1 MFNPIKAAD
10 KIKRDY
16 IRYLKTS
23 FHTKDKGV
31 NDQFASI
38 LEEKI
43 TRGPYVEI
51 SDSFLLG
58 KSLSQLIEEG
68 IASPLFADLEKG
80 KPTNYRRVLPL
91 HRSLFKHQENA
102 LVKASEGRSL
112 VITTGTGS
120 GKTESFFLP
129 LLNELLREKAKGEL
143 KDGVHALLIYPMNAL
158 ANDQIKRI
166 REILMYYPDIS
177 FGVYTGDT
185 EEKESKGRDLY
196 KQQHSD
202 SQYEELRR
210 PLPNEMVSREQIKRK
225 PPHLLITNYVM
236 LEYLLLRPA
245 DNWIF
250 QTSDLKFI
258 ILDEAHVYRGAAG
271 MESAALYKK
280 LLGRTASHPQFIL
293 TSATLG
299 KRGESESDIAAF
311 ASSLT
316 STPFQS
322 NDIIYGER
330 RNTKTEKSAFVPE
343 EIWSELVDAKRE
355 DYERIFVKHGQ
366 KYDDAITPEENLYQ
380 LCALS
385 NLYHRL
391 RQVYRHPIE
400 ISHLVKELNET
411 EQRVFDFLQV
421 CSLTADGGFPL
432 IDVRYHFFVRA
443 LEGAYLSLGKHHKLY
458 LDKKSED
465 ENGGSVF
472 EIARCTRCADLAIM
486 GRIKSDG
493 EGRKTLDFPIESA
506 YRQPNNES
514 AFSYYRI
521 VDGEDETENDPDDSI
536 ESVDLTGDFEIED
549 EQKEALPPKN
559 QKTYW
564 LCPHCR
570 AISEVNDGKP
580 RCGHPE
586 TDMVKIENSK
596 NSNCPH
602 CSKGKYAGFYVGL
615 DGATSVLGQALFESL
630 PSKTVLRDIRVK
642 DGGTKKRLV
651 EIGKQFICF
660 SDSRSAAAYF
670 ACYEDQTY
678 TTIIARRQL
687 TKYLESI
694 KDNLI
699 KHPIDYASL
708 DYHAKELAAF
718 FKDKRSFIE
727 TVGEDYTN
735 ADDEAITMNMA
746 WMILLDQ
753 LVGSDRKN
761 FLQPMGIFK
770 YVYLGI
776 DGKMMQDIRKKFG
789 ISISDER
796 LYNLLSELAFSFPS
810 SGAVQW
816 EDKKLD
822 PVTSDYVFR
831 SGVQATMVKQ
841 KALKNSINV
850 KSFLAQNR
858 EGKSDEFY
866 PNKRARLV
874 MNALSINANAA
885 NDFLGYVFDQYFT
898 NQQRPY
904 HAVPARKSDGFV
916 MPTSAFAIAVKGMK
930 EAKWYQCDICGKISL
945 FDSDGRCNVK
955 NCPGHLR
962 PIESPENSFKDNYY
976 YQIYHGDYPRK
987 LIIKE
992 HTAQLSR
999 KTGSNYQNAFTSG
1012 AINALSC
1019 STTFEMGVDLGSLQ
1033 TVFLRDIPPTPANYI
1048 QRAGRAGRSKDSAA
1062 FALTYAKLSSH
1073 DFHYFE
1079 NPLDMIEGR
1088 IQPPIVK
1095 TDNEKILY
1103 RHVNSV
1109 VIGYFLREKCY
1120 DEKITLLDFFVQNNG
1135 KMYEEFCDLIRQ
1147 KYNSLVNLLA
1157 RSFNAEAIQRFHI
1170 SDYDAS
1176 FKSGWTEALLGDSGN
1191 LTGARDEFL
1200 ANEQSLKS
1208 LYQEKASAALE
1219 MDMADIESM
1228 KKIHLKYQAY
1238 VHKKF
1243 IDFLVDKNI
1252 LPKYG
1257 FPVDTVELE
1266 TDDPD
1271 ITLSRDLSRAIGDYA
1286 PGATVIAN
1294 GKQYRSRY
1302 IKPIY
1307 RHGEAAL
1314 SDGYLVFCHECHSPN
1329 FFLTKEEIRTCRY
1342 CGHALDPINAFDSIQ
1357 PTNGMKAE
1365 PAGPHLKNARINL
1378 TKPQRSY
1385 TSDYY
1390 YCGKHGE
1397 DSVKQ
1402 FSIGDE
1408 EITIITTEN
1417 DKIMVTTNENDPF
1430 YVCPSCG
1437 YALSKNDQVKE
1448 KKVKN
1453 AILTGAPTVVKSHCD
1468 ANGKNCQC
1476 TILERRILTHSF
1488 NTDIIQLAFNNRYLT
1503 RDDAESKKYSVLY
1516 ALLAASAKA
1525 LDIEESDIAGCC
1537 LPATEYGSNV
1547 RFVFFDTAAGGA
1559 GNVKRIADKLPEIIE
1574 LACAK
1579 MEKCHCD
1586 SACYSCLKNYANQL
1600 HHEQLNRKLALDF
1613 LSPYRGKALKPLDG
1627 EIINTAVP
1635 ITFQSDILEMPLR
1648 QALILVSGK
1657 MAGNICSMLLKA
1669 NIPDPDFIDANIPEL
1684 HSRALLVWADKKVL
1698 LFADGQQ
1705 DKAKDAERRT
1715 DYKIAYAD
1723 DSFDINQFLS
1733 YFQ

>member
-1 MFNPIKAAD
+1 MFNPIKAAE

-16 IRYLKTS
+16 IRYLTTS
-23 FHTKDKGV
+23 FRTSNKRV
-31 NDQFASI
+31 NDQFAAL

-43 TRGPYVEI
+43 TKGPYVEI

-58 KSLSQLIEEG
+58 KSLNQLINEG
-68 IASPLFADLEKG
+68 IASPLFEDLERG
-80 KPTNYRRVLPL
+80 KPTGYRRVLPL

-102 LVKASEGRSL
+102 LIKAKEGRSL

-120 GKTESFFLP
+120 GKTESFLLP
-129 LLNELLREKAKGEL
+129 LLNELLCEKSKGEL

-158 ANDQIKRI
+158 ANDQIARI

-185 EEKESKGRDLY
+185 EEKESRGKEIY

-202 SQYEELRR
+202 NEYEELRQ

-245 DNWIF
+245 DNSIF
-250 QTSDLKFI
+250 QTSDLKFV

-280 LLGRTASHPQFIL
+280 LLGRTDSHPQFIL

-299 KRGESESDIAAF
+299 NRGESEANIASF

-316 STPFQS
+316 STSFRS
-322 NDIIYGER
+322 DDIIYGER
-330 RNTKTEKSAFVPE
+330 RDTKTEKSVFVPD
-343 EIWSELVDAKRE
+343 EIWSELVDANQE
-355 DYERIFVKHGQ
+355 DYGRIFIKHGQ
-366 KYDDAITPEENLYQ
+366 QYDRAIAPEENLYQ
-380 LCALS
+380 LCASS

-391 RQVYRHPIE
+391 REVYRGPIE
-400 ISHLVKELNET
+400 INHLVKELKET
-411 EQRVFDFLQV
+411 EQIVFDFLQV

-432 IDVRYHFFVRA
+432 IDVRYHFFARA
-443 LEGAYLSLGKHHKLY
+443 LEGAYLSLGKRHKLY

-465 ENGGSVF
+465 EDGDAVF
-472 EIARCTRCADLAIM
+472 EIGRCTRCGDLAIM
-486 GRIKSDG
+486 GRINYDG
-493 EGRKTLDFPIESA
+493 KRGMTLDFPIKSA

-514 AFSYYRI
+514 TFNFYRI
-521 VDGEDETENDPDDSI
+521 FNNESETDNDPDDSI
-536 ESVDLTGDFEIED
+536 ESVDLTDDFEIED
-549 EQKEALPPKN
+549 EQKEPLLPKK
-559 QKTYW
+559 QKMYW
-564 LCPHCR
+564 LCPRCR
-570 AISEVNDGKP
+570 AVSEVNNGKP
-580 RCGHPE
+580 QCGHPE
-586 TDMVKIENSK
+586 ANMLLIESLK
-596 NSNCPH
+596 DSNCTH
-602 CSKGKYAGFYVGL
+602 CSKGKYGGFYIGL

-630 PSKTVLRDIRVK
+630 PSKTVLKDIRVN
-642 DGGTKKRLV
+642 DGGTKKRRV

-687 TKYLESI
+687 TKYLESAKNEI
-694 KDNLI
+694 VT
-699 KHPIDYASL
+699 HPVDYASL
-708 DYHAKELAAF
+708 DYHAEKLAAF
-718 FKDKRSFIE
+718 FLNKESFTE
-727 TVGEDYTN
+727 TIGEDYHKAYDKTI
-735 ADDEAITMNMA
+735 AMNMA

-776 DGKMMQDIRKKFG
+776 SDEMMQDVRRKFD
-789 ISISDER
+789 ISVSDER
-796 LYNLLSELAFSFPS
+796 LYNLLSELSFSFPG
-810 SGAVQW
+810 SGAIQW
-816 EDKKLD
+816 EDKNLD
-822 PVTSDYVFR
+822 SVTSDYVFR

-841 KALKNSINV
+841 KALKDSKNV

-858 EGKSDEFY
+858 EGKSNEFY

-885 NDFLGYVFDQYFT
+885 NEFLGYVFDQYFT

-904 HAVPARKSDGFV
+904 HAVPARRSEGFV
-916 MPTSAFAIAVKGMK
+916 MPTNAFAIAVKGMK
-930 EAKWYQCDICGKISL
+930 EAKWYQCETCGKISL
-945 FDSDGRCNVK
+945 FDTNGRCTVK
-955 NCPGHLR
+955 NCSGHLR
-962 PIESPENSFKDNYY
+962 PIESPENAFEDNYY
-976 YQIYHGDYPRK
+976 YHIYRGDYPRK

-999 KTGSNYQNAFTSG
+999 ETGSNYQNAFAAGT
-1012 AINALSC
+1012 INALSC

-1088 IQPPIVK
+1088 ILPPIVK

-1109 VIGYFLREKCY
+1109 VIGYFLRKKGY
-1120 DEKITLLDFFVQNNG
+1120 DEKITLKDFFVQNSG
-1135 KMYEEFCDLIRQ
+1135 KMYKEFCDLVRQ
-1147 KYNSLVNLLA
+1147 KDNCLVNLLA
-1157 RSFNAEAIQRFHI
+1157 RSFDAEAAQRFHI
-1170 SDYDAS
+1170 SDYDTS
-1176 FKSGWTEALLGDSGN
+1176 FKSGWTEALLGDSGT

-1200 ANEQSLKS
+1200 ANEQSLKT
-1208 LYQEKASAALE
+1208 LFEEKRIAAL
-1219 MDMADIESM
+1219 DIDAADPESLTKIKSKYRTYVY
-1228 KKIHLKYQAY
+1228 KKL
-1238 VHKKF
+1238 
-1243 IDFLVDKNI
+1243 IDFLVDKNV

-1266 TDDPD
+1266 TDDQD
-1271 ITLSRDLSRAIGDYA
+1271 VTLSRDLSRAIGDYA

-1302 IKPIY
+1302 IKPVY

-1314 SDGYLVFCHECHSPN
+1314 SDGFLAFCPECHSPN
-1329 FFLTKEEIRTCRY
+1329 FFLTKEEIHSCRY
-1342 CGHALDPINAFDSIQ
+1342 CGYALDPANAFDSIQ

-1365 PAGPHLKNARINL
+1365 PIGAHPKNTRINL

-1385 TSDYY
+1385 TSDYF
-1390 YCGKHGE
+1390 YCGKYSK

-1402 FSIGDE
+1402 FSVGDKA
-1408 EITIITTEN
+1408 ITVITTEN

-1430 YVCPSCG
+1430 YVCPNCG

-1448 KKVKN
+1448 KKLKN
-1453 AILTGAPTVVKSHCD
+1453 AILAGEPSIRKPHSD
-1468 ANGKNCQC
+1468 SNGRNCQC
-1476 TILERRILTHSF
+1476 ALLEQRILTHSF
-1488 NTDIIQLAFNNRYLT
+1488 NTDIIQLAFNGQFLSGEN
-1503 RDDAESKKYSVLY
+1503 AESKKYSVLY

-1537 LPATEYGSNV
+1537 LPAIEYGSNI

-1559 GNVKRIADKLPEIIE
+1559 GNVKRIPDKLSEIIE

-1586 SACYSCLKNYANQL
+1586 SACYSCLKNYANQF
-1600 HHEQLNRKLALDF
+1600 HHEQLNRKVALEF
-1613 LSPYRGKALKPLDG
+1613 LSPYRGKPLKPLDG
-1627 EIINTAVP
+1627 ELSKEPVP
-1635 ITFQSDILEMPLR
+1635 ITFQSDILKMPLR

-1657 MAGNICSMLLKA
+1657 LAANICTLLLKA

-1684 HSRALLVWADKKVL
+1684 HSRALLAWKDKKVL
-1698 LFADGQQ
+1698 LFANGQRE
-1705 DKAKDAERRT
+1705 KAKDAERQT
-1715 DYKIAYAD
+1715 DFKTACAD
-1723 DSFDINQFLS
+1723 DSFDLNQFLS
-1733 YFQ
+1733 YFK